1 MPPTRTHIHDT
12 ITAYLTR
19 HPDEREALGPLFIA
33 LASAPDPTSRT
44 TLPTHVTCGA
54 IVIDDDMRILH
65 IHHKAM
71 GTYLTP
77 GGHIEPDDT
86 TLTAAALRE
95 LHEETGL
102 PPTALTPLPDFDGIP
117 LDIDPHVIDAN
128 PGKNEPQ
135 HLHIDFRFI
144 YRLTTHHSITL
155 QVDEVTDHEWRRL
168 SRVGSPNI
176 RIKLARLAFRQ
187 RHAE

>member
-19 HPDEREALGPLFIA
+19 HPDERDALAPLFTA
-33 LASAPDPTSRT
+33 LASAPDPTSRI
-44 TLPTHVTCGA
+44 TLPAHVTCGA

-65 IHHKAM
+65 IHHKAT
-71 GTYLTP
+71 GKYLTP

-102 PPTALTPLPDFDGIP
+102 PPTAVTPLPDFGGIP
-117 LDIDPHVIDAN
+117 LDIDPHVIEAN
-128 PGKNEPQ
+128 PEDVQPGADVPPVHAGCVRELP
-135 HLHIDFRFI
+135 HAVEHALLGGGLRHDPDRGDAVRF
-144 YRLTTHHSITL
+144 L
-155 QVDEVTDHEWRRL
+155 QLDHGEL
-168 SRVGSPNI
+168 PRVP
-176 RIKLARLAFRQ
+176 
-187 RHAE
+187 